1 MLDSCIFC
9 KITAGEIP
17 SNTIYEDDTFQAIL
31 DIAPAAKGHTILL
44 VKQHTPNLFETEDS
58 ILSKALP
65 VAKKIAVGLK
75 KALGCDGVNIIQN
88 NGTSAGQSVF
98 HLHIHIIPRYEKDG
112 LVIPWNTKTYTDGE
126 AELLAKKIKEHI
138 L

>member
-31 DIAPAAKGHTILL
+31 DIAPAAKGHTVLL

-65 VAKKIAVGLK
+65 VAKKIAIALK
-75 KALGCDGVNIIQN
+75 KALSCDGVNLLQN
-88 NGTSAGQSVF
+88 NGTSAGQSIF
-98 HLHIHIIPRYEKDG
+98 HLHIHIIPRYEEDG
-112 LVIPWNTKTYTDGE
+112 LVIPWHTKTYADGE
-126 AELLAKKIKEHI
+126 AKLLAEKIKEHI

>member
-31 DIAPAAKGHTILL
+31 DIAPAAKGHTVLL

-65 VAKKIAVGLK
+65 VAKKIAIALK
-75 KALGCDGVNIIQN
+75 KALSCDGVNILQN
-88 NGTSAGQSVF
+88 NGTSAGQSIF
-98 HLHIHIIPRYEKDG
+98 HLHIHIIPPY
-112 LVIPWNTKTYTDGE
+112 LLHIPYRPSETVPRRTRPRP
-126 AELLAKKIKEHI
+126 
-138 L
+138 

>member
-31 DIAPAAKGHTILL
+31 DIAPAAKGHTVLL

-65 VAKKIAVGLK
+65 VAKKIAIALK
-75 KALGCDGVNIIQN
+75 KALSCDGVNILQN
-88 NGTSAGQSVF
+88 NGTSAGQSIF
-98 HLHIHIIPRYEKDG
+98 HLHIHIIPRYEEDG
-112 LVIPWNTKTYTDGE
+112 LVIPWHTKTYADGE
-126 AELLAKKIKEHI
+126 AKLLAEKIKEHI

>member
-75 KALGCDGVNIIQN
+75 KALGCDGVNILQN

>member
-75 KALGCDGVNIIQN
+75 KALGCDGVNILQN

-126 AELLAKKIKEHI
+126 AELLSKKIKEHI

>member
-65 VAKKIAVGLK
+65 VAKKIAFGLK
-75 KALGCDGVNIIQN
+75 KALGCDGVNILQN